1 MEATEEEEEHHQ
13 HIHHV
18 TEDSIML
25 QHAQLVLLDNMELV
39 MTHTETLI
47 ATLVLVVRFI
57 FFYNIL
63 LNLYLT
69 LFFFVSFIHF
79 ISFIF
84 RSIPQSNQTNSII

>member
-1 MEATEEEEEHHQ
+1 
-13 HIHHV
+13 
-18 TEDSIML
+18 ML

-39 MTHTETLI
+39 MTHTKSVI
-47 ATLVLVVRFI
+47 ANLVLVVRFI

-69 LFFFVSFIHF
+69 FVFLCSF

-84 RSIPQSNQTNSII
+84 RSIPQSKQTNSII